1 MLRDR
6 LYNGI
11 MGGYTRFMR
20 ERYSETAKQILLAI
34 GVGGLVLAT
43 IAVAPG
49 ALQIAKL
56 FEQKRF
62 GRFKKQRRRNTTQT
76 IKRLQKNNLFVVK
89 EKKGK
94 FIVELTKQGK
104 QKLREMDRGKLQ
116 ITKPAQW
123 DRKWRVVIF
132 DIPDRSF
139 KQGRDALRGQLKR
152 WEFYQ
157 LQKSVWVC
165 PWPCEKEIR
174 AVTSFHEILPYV
186 KMIIADKILEDVS
199 VRKHFGLPSA

>member
-1 MLRDR
+1 MK
-6 LYNGI
+6 
-11 MGGYTRFMR
+11 

-62 GRFKKQRRRNTTQT
+62 GRFEKRRRRNTTQT

-104 QKLREMDRGKLQ
+104 QKLQEMDIGKLQ
-116 ITKPAQW
+116 IIKPAQW
-123 DRKWRVVIF
+123 DRKWRIVIF

-139 KQGRDALRGQLKR
+139 RYGRDALRGQLKK

>member
-1 MLRDR
+1 MK
-6 LYNGI
+6 
-11 MGGYTRFMR
+11 

-62 GRFKKQRRRNTTQT
+62 GRFEKQRRRNTTQT
-76 IKRLQKNNLFVVK
+76 IKRLQKNNLFVVR

-94 FIVELTKQGK
+94 FIVELTKQGR
-104 QKLREMDRGKLQ
+104 QKLQEMDIGKLQ
-116 ITKPAQW
+116 IIKPAQW
-123 DRKWRVVIF
+123 DRKWRIVIF

-139 KQGRDALRGQLKR
+139 RYGRDALRGQLKK

-186 KMIIADKILEDVS
+186 KMIIADKILEDVLL
-199 VRKHFGLPSA
+199 RKHFDLPIV